1 MVSDEDLLRAWRA
14 GDETAGARL
23 FRRHFSAVFR
33 FFQTKAPEAVEDLVQ
48 RTFLACLEAGE
59 RLDVVISFQAYLLGI
74 ARKQLL
80 RFFAEQ
86 GRWRRH
92 AELEGP
98 SAFDLTG
105 PVDLL
110 AQADEERLLLKGLR
124 RLPLDLQI
132 ALELFYWERLPL
144 AEIATIVDI
153 PLGTV
158 KTRLHRAKRMLRQR
172 IEALDATEALKQST
186 VHKLESWARALRDQL
201 VARDDSPSPAPLQST
216 SQS

>member
-1 MVSDEDLLRAWRA
+1 MVDDETLLRAWRS
-14 GDETAGARL
+14 GDEEAGAKL
-23 FRRHFSAVFR
+23 FRRHFQSVFR
-33 FFQTKAPEAVEDLVQ
+33 FYQTKAPDAVEDLVQ

-59 RLDVVISFQAYLLGI
+59 RLDGVISFQAYLLGI

-92 AELEGP
+92 NDLTGP
-98 SAFDLTG
+98 SAFDFTG
-105 PVDLL
+105 PVELL
-110 AQADEERLLLKGLR
+110 AQRDEERLLLKGLR

-144 AEIATIVDI
+144 TDIAAIVDI

-158 KTRLHRAKRMLRQR
+158 KTRLHRAKKLLRER
-172 IEALDATEALKQST
+172 IEGLEASDVLKQST
-186 VHKLESWARALRDQL
+186 VHKLESWARSLREQL
-201 VARDDSPSPAPLQST
+201 GSRGDEGDG
-216 SQS
+216 